1 MSLYWAEAGYDA
13 GVRRIILF
21 TLLALLL
28 GIGVAAA
35 HARLKQSVPADGSV
49 LRVSPPQLT
58 LIFSESAR
66 LTVLW
71 IEPEGGAR
79 QKVAPL
85 PASPAAEVMVALPP
99 LKPGKYVIAWRVL
112 GDDGHVVPG
121 QLHFTLQ
128 E

>member
-1 MSLYWAEAGYDA
+1 MRS
-13 GVRRIILF
+13 RIILF
-21 TLLALLL
+21 TGLVLLL

-35 HARLKQSVPADGSV
+35 HAHLRQSVPADGSV

-58 LIFSESAR
+58 LTFSESAR
-66 LTVLW
+66 LTALW
-71 IEPEGGAR
+71 IEPQGGAR

-85 PASPAAEVMVALPP
+85 PASPAAEVTVALPP
-99 LKPGKYVIAWRVL
+99 LKPGNYVIAWRVL

>member
-1 MSLYWAEAGYDA
+1 M
-13 GVRRIILF
+13 RRIILF
-21 TLLALLL
+21 TLLVLLL

-35 HARLKQSVPADGSV
+35 HAHLKQSVPGDGSV

-58 LIFSESAR
+58 LTFSESAR
-66 LTVLW
+66 LTALW

-85 PASPAAEVMVALPP
+85 PASRAAEVTVALPP